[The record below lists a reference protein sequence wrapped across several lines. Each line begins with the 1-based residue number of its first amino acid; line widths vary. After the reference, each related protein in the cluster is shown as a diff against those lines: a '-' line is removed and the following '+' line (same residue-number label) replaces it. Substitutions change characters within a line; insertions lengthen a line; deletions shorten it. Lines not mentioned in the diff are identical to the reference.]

1 MPVISICWPVY
12 ELTSTKYSVP
22 RGTFVFFESRKDQAD
37 AFLTCLPPQ
46 QGKFGPV
53 EESHLRPTGKTLN
66 IGYPVLED
74 ELGFVQP
81 TDAERQRLL
90 DLATFFDTRGDDL
103 AAALLRKMA
112 GETR

>member
-1 MPVISICWPVY
+1 MPIISICWPVY

-74 ELGFVQP
+74 ELGFIHP
-81 TDAERQRLL
+81 TDEEREHLR
-90 DLATFFDTRGDDL
+90 DLARHFEVRGAYAD
-103 AAALLRKMA
+103 ATLLRKLT